1 MIIGLLT
8 DTHLPNMIR
17 ELEEL
22 GPEPLSSSAAS
33 T

>member
-17 ELEEL
+17 DLDEL
-22 GPEPLSSSAAS
+22 GPEPFSPLGS
-33 T
+33 